1 MGQLYSSAKVL
12 WFPDRLAALKQGEPV
27 APVHVRIKPTNV
39 CNHGCYFCA
48 YRSSKLS
55 LGEDMNVRDRIPR
68 AKMMEIVDDLVEMGV
83 QAVTFSGGGEPLI
96 YPHIAEAVR
105 RLARGGVQVAT
116 LTNGSRLM
124 GKVADAFAECATWVR
139 VSIDGWDGESYARY
153 RSVKQTEFDKVLR
166 NLTAFASR
174 DTDCVLG
181 ASLIVDRDNATRIL
195 ELCRRLKECGV
206 RHVKIA
212 PCIVSNDG
220 RENNAYHAAIAPEVR
235 DQLAAA
241 TELEDQGFGIVDHYH
256 DLAERF
262 DKSYDW
268 CPFLH
273 YLTVIGAD
281 CTVYTCQDKAYTKGG
296 ILGHLDEQGF
306 REFWFSP
313 RTQRALRR
321 LDPRTDCRHHCVA
334 EAKNQ
339 LLFDYLGIDPAHAAF
354 A

>member
-12 WFPDRLAALKQGEPV
+12 WFPDRLAALGRGDPV

-48 YRSSKLS
+48 YRSSNLS

-105 RLARGGVQVAT
+105 RLAGGGVKVAT
-116 LTNGSRLM
+116 LTNGSRLV

-139 VSIDGWDGESYARY
+139 VSIDGWDPESYARY
-153 RSVKQTEFDKVLR
+153 RNVKPPEFDKVLR
-166 NLTAFASR
+166 NLAAFAGR
-174 DTDCVLG
+174 GTDCVLG
-181 ASLIVDRDNATRIL
+181 ASLIVDRDNAARIL
-195 ELCRRLKECGV
+195 GLCGQLKECGV

-220 RENNAYHAAIAPEVR
+220 RENNAYHDAIAPLVR

-241 TELEDQGFGIVDHYH
+241 AELADEGFEIVDHYH
-256 DLAERF
+256 GLAERF
-262 DKSYDW
+262 DKPYDW
-268 CPFLH
+268 CPFMQ

-281 CTVYTCQDKAYTKGG
+281 CTVYTCQDKAYTQGG
-296 ILGHLDEQGF
+296 VLGRLEGQGF
-306 REFWFSP
+306 KEFWYSP
-313 RTQRALRR
+313 ETQRALRR
-321 LDPRTDCRHHCVA
+321 LDPRTECRHHCVA
-334 EAKNQ
+334 EAKNR
-339 LLFDYLGIDPAHAAF
+339 LLIDYLGIDPAHAAF

>member
-12 WFPDRLAALKQGEPV
+12 WFPDRLAALRRGAPV

-39 CNHGCYFCA
+39 CNHSCYFCA
-48 YRSSKLS
+48 YRSSNLS
-55 LGEDMNVRDRIPR
+55 LGQEMKVRDRIPR
-68 AKMMEIVDDLVEMGV
+68 AKMMEIIDDLVAMGV
-83 QAVTFSGGGEPLI
+83 RAVTFSGGGEPLI

-105 RLARGGVQVAT
+105 RLDRGGIKVAT
-116 LTNGSRLM
+116 LTNGSRLL

-153 RSVKQTEFDKVLR
+153 RDVKRSEFDKVLG
-166 NLTAFASR
+166 NLEAFARR

-181 ASLIVDRDNATRIL
+181 ASLIVDRDNAARIHG
-195 ELCRRLKECGV
+195 LCRRLKACGV

-220 RENNAYHAAIAPEVR
+220 RESNAYHAAITPMVR
-235 DQLAAA
+235 DQIAAA
-241 TELEDQGFGIVDHYH
+241 AELADEGFEIVDHYH
-256 DLAERF
+256 GLAERF
-262 DKSYDW
+262 DKPYDW

-281 CTVYTCQDKAYTKGG
+281 CTVYTCQDKAYTRGG
-296 ILGHLDEQGF
+296 VLGRLEGRRF
-306 REFWFSP
+306 GEFWFSP
-313 RTQRALRR
+313 ETQRALRR
-321 LDPRTDCRHHCVA
+321 LDPRSECRHHCVA
-334 EAKNQ
+334 EAKNR
-339 LLFDYLGIDPAHAAF
+339 LLIDYLSIDPAHAAF